1 MEAEAPHQH
10 RSAIAVVAGI
20 VDVLQIQA
28 GENPAPHVSV
38 VVGLCNIFSPI
49 IERAIAQKEASTA
62 QRQVVLVVGRD
73 AVRNE

>member
-20 VDVLQIQA
+20 VDVLQIEA

-38 VVGLCNIFSPI
+38 VVGLCNISPPM
-49 IERAIAQKEASTA
+49 IERPIAPSSHCELPPSSARQSMAIVEAK
-62 QRQVVLVVGRD
+62 
-73 AVRNE
+73 

>member
-20 VDVLQIQA
+20 VYVLQIQA

-38 VVGLCNIFSPI
+38 VIGLCNIFSPI
-49 IERAIAQKEASTA
+49 IERAIAQKEAST